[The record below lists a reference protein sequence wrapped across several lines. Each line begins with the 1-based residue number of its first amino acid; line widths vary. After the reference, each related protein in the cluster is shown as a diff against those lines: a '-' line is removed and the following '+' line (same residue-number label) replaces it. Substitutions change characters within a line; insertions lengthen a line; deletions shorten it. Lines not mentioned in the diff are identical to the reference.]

1 MANLRNK
8 IYYPKSHI
16 VTNLVTTG
24 KEWMFEDGTEY
35 IGYYHKYIEGLV
47 MSGAV
52 FKNGESKKLIPY
64 IDQVIQ
70 PHNKIYNE
78 LRKHRPGLYPIV
90 YRIAPQYRYP
100 MPDENDYAE
109 GFMTRYILR
118 KRNYSSRSDIIEVD
132 LDQFKLWR
140 KRNFGIDETLYDG
153 IEMQWKLTGPLNDIK
168 DANGV
173 IQVYGVYDTNMR
185 MVQLKNNDY
194 PGLADFLTD
203 FTEVTIYSKITP
215 QSIKDLYLMK

>member
-1 MANLRNK
+1 MSRRK

-16 VTNLVTTG
+16 VNNLVTNG

-47 MSGAV
+47 MSLAV

-64 IDQVIQ
+64 VDQVVQ
-70 PHNKIYNE
+70 PYNRIYKQIIDSGKNPTIP
-78 LRKHRPGLYPIV
+78 RW
-90 YRIAPQYRYP
+90 APTYRYP
-100 MPDENDYAE
+100 AADENDYAA

-118 KRNYSSRSDIIEVD
+118 KRNYSNRADIIEVD
-132 LDQFKLWR
+132 LAQFKLWR
-140 KRNFGIDETLYDG
+140 KKKFGIDETLYDG
-153 IEMQWKLTGPLNDIK
+153 IEMPWKLTGPLNDIK

-215 QSIKDLYLMK
+215 QSIKDLYLIK

>member
-1 MANLRNK
+1 MSRRK

-16 VTNLVTTG
+16 VNNLITNG

-52 FKNGESKKLIPY
+52 FSKSESKKLIPY
-64 IDQVIQ
+64 VDQVVQ
-70 PHNKIYNE
+70 PYNRIYKQ
-78 LRKHRPGLYPIV
+78 LIDASRFPTVPRF
-90 YRIAPQYRYP
+90 APRYRYP
-100 MPDENDYAE
+100 LPDENDYAE

-118 KRNYSSRSDIIEVD
+118 KRNYNNRADIIEVD

-153 IEMQWKLTGPLNDIK
+153 IEMYWKLTGPLRDVK
-168 DANGV
+168 DDNGV
-173 IQVYGVYDTNMR
+173 IKVFGVYDTNLR
-185 MVQLKNNDY
+185 MVQLKNNEY
-194 PGLADFLTD
+194 PGLAEFLTD
-203 FTEVTIYSKITP
+203 FTEVTIYSKVTA
-215 QSIKDLYLMK
+215 QSIKDLYLPK